1 MTIVLLASFAVLLI
15 INVPVSCALGIASV
29 MALVYGGIPPTLV
42 AQRMTATIDSF
53 VLLAVPFFLLA
64 GQLMGRSGIAR
75 DIIEFA
81 NALVGWMRGGL
92 AQANIGASTLMG
104 GMTGSAVAEASASGG
119 ILIPP
124 MKAKGYEPGFCAAVT
139 AASSTIA
146 VMIPPSIPMIIFAVV
161 TGVSVSKLFIAGL
174 IPGVL
179 IAIAL
184 MVTTWLIAFRRGYPR
199 GKRPGFRALMAA
211 TRASV
216 WGLVMPVVII
226 GSIRYGIATPTEAS
240 VVAVAY
246 GLLIGMVVYKNIK
259 WHDLPK
265 IVLDASITTGVV
277 MLMIAAASL
286 YGLIITREQIP
297 HAAAQAIIALTSDPF
312 LVLLL
317 ILCVYLVAG
326 MLLDLGASIIILV
339 PVLWPVTQ
347 ALSIDPLQFGVLTV
361 LGLSIGLISPP
372 VGASLFVTC
381 GIARC
386 DMIAGTRSAIPY
398 VLALLVVAILII
410 AVPGIATWLPS
421 RMD

>member
-1 MTIVLLASFAVLLI
+1 
-15 INVPVSCALGIASV
+15 
-29 MALVYGGIPPTLV
+29 
-42 AQRMTATIDSF
+42 
-53 VLLAVPFFLLA
+53 
-64 GQLMGRSGIAR
+64 
-75 DIIEFA
+75 
-81 NALVGWMRGGL
+81 
-92 AQANIGASTLMG
+92 
-104 GMTGSAVAEASASGG
+104 
-119 ILIPP
+119 
-124 MKAKGYEPGFCAAVT
+124 
-139 AASSTIA
+139 
-146 VMIPPSIPMIIFAVV
+146 
-161 TGVSVSKLFIAGL
+161 
-174 IPGVL
+174 
-179 IAIAL
+179 
-184 MVTTWLIAFRRGYPR
+184 
-199 GKRPGFRALMAA
+199 
-211 TRASV
+211 
-216 WGLVMPVVII
+216 
-226 GSIRYGIATPTEAS
+226 
-240 VVAVAY
+240 
-246 GLLIGMVVYKNIK
+246 
-259 WHDLPK
+259 
-265 IVLDASITTGVV
+265 

-297 HAAAQAIIALTSDPF
+297 HAAAKAIIALTSDPF

-386 DMIAGTRSAIPY
+386 DMMAGTRSAIPY